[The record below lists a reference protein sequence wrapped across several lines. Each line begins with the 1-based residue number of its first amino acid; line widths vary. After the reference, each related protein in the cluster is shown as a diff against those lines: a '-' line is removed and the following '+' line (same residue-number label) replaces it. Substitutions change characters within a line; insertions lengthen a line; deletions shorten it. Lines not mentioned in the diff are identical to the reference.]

1 MSVNKVILV
10 GNLGQDPEL
19 KYTQSGTAR
28 TRLRIATNER
38 WTDKSGQRQ
47 EHTEWHTVVL
57 WGKQAEF
64 AGEYLS
70 KGRLVYLEGSLR
82 TRKWQDRDGQD
93 RWTTE
98 VRGDKISALGGRGE
112 PGGGPPSGPPGD
124 EAEPQVADGPPPDDD
139 IPF

>member
-10 GNLGQDPEL
+10 GNLGQDPEM

-82 TRKWQDRDGQD
+82 TRKWQDREGQD

-98 VRGDKISALGGRGE
+98 VRGDRIAALGGRGDQ
-112 PGGGPPSGPPGD
+112 GGGPPSGPPED
-124 EAEPQVADGPPPDDD
+124 EAEPRVADGPPPDDD